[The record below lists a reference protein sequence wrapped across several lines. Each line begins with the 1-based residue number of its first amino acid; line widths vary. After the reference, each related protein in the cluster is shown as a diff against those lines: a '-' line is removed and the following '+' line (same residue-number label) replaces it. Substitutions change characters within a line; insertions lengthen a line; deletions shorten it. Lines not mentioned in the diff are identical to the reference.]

1 MPEDYSDGRFRG
13 IKEAF
18 VRGAVA
24 AIALAI
30 AWFSVDAWY
39 WKLAVFLGLIFGVG
53 TIYPVVHRAIAER
66 RNVNAPAKFL
76 SAKCDQINDI
86 AQNMQRWWARITG

>member
-39 WKLAVFLGLIFGVG
+39 WKVAVFLGLIFGVG

-66 RNVNAPAKFL
+66 KNV
-76 SAKCDQINDI
+76 
-86 AQNMQRWWARITG
+86 R